1 MSELIRC
8 NDEYRKWIYE
18 LCERYRNSQIKASVK
33 VNNEMLMFYWSV
45 GKDIAEKYSES
56 IWGSKFFENM
66 SKDLTDLIPNAKGF
80 SPSNLRYMM
89 RFYNE
94 FKNVEIVPQ
103 VGEQFWENAGKIVE
117 NRVFM
122 IPWDI

>member
-1 MSELIRC
+1 M
-8 NDEYRKWIYE
+8 
-18 LCERYRNSQIKASVK
+18 
-33 VNNEMLMFYWSV
+33 
-45 GKDIAEKYSES
+45 
-56 IWGSKFFENM
+56 
-66 SKDLTDLIPNAKGF
+66 TDLIPNAKGF

-103 VGEQFWENAGKIVE
+103 VEEQFKMVE

-122 IPWDI
+122 IPWGHIILMGPVFYIKEQKNYD